1 MEINLSSE
9 QIKLVNILEHYFRAP
24 QDNNAGKLFYTTMEV
39 YQKLQSIYPSESYMP
54 EQVCEA
60 LIYLKIE
67 TINGAADKIFW
78 YLEER

>member
-1 MEINLSSE
+1 MEITLTSE
-9 QIKLVNILEHYFRAP
+9 QIKLVNILNHYFQAP
-24 QDNNAGKLFYTTMEV
+24 QDANAGKLFCTTMEV
-39 YQKLQSIYPSESYMP
+39 YQKLQSIYPSESYLP
-54 EQVCEA
+54 EQVCEC